1 MFSIDD
7 YFNKGFTLLE
17 INTDIYNDLYS
28 LLQSEN
34 YIHDETRKDKKNI
47 FSPEWDCELPFRN
60 IDYYENSLKYSEI
73 ISQLIENR
81 NEFNFWK
88 LVYGKFDNYSI
99 MINKLLRNEFMPW
112 HWDGFDS
119 TFIQILIYFGD
130 LPNGTFKVGKLDRC
144 TTTFNRE
151 MPHYYPEKHFDA
163 ISEDAKFEN
172 IFEIEPQ
179 PNQVIIMNNL
189 NPLFVHH
196 ITEIQK
202 DTPRYTLMCGCGFE
216 NNISQ
221 NEFTYNTELYLH

>member
-1 MFSIDD
+1 
-7 YFNKGFTLLE
+7 
-17 INTDIYNDLYS
+17 
-28 LLQSEN
+28 
-34 YIHDETRKDKKNI
+34 
-47 FSPEWDCELPFRN
+47 
-60 IDYYENSLKYSEI
+60 
-73 ISQLIENR
+73 
-81 NEFNFWK
+81 
-88 LVYGKFDNYSI
+88 

-179 PNQVIIMNNL
+179 PNQIIIMNNL

-216 NNISQ
+216 YNISQ

>member
-17 INTDIYNDLYS
+17 INADIYN
-28 LLQSEN
+28 
-34 YIHDETRKDKKNI
+34 ETRKDKKNI

-73 ISQLIENR
+73 ISQLIENH

-144 TTTFNRE
+144 TTTF
-151 MPHYYPEKHFDA
+151 
-163 ISEDAKFEN
+163 
-172 IFEIEPQ
+172 
-179 PNQVIIMNNL
+179 
-189 NPLFVHH
+189 
-196 ITEIQK
+196 IT
-202 DTPRYTLMCGCGFE
+202 
-216 NNISQ
+216 
-221 NEFTYNTELYLH
+221 

>member
-17 INTDIYNDLYS
+17 INADIYNDLYS

-73 ISQLIENR
+73 ISQLIENH

-119 TFIQILIYFGD
+119 TFIQVVIYFGD
-130 LPNGTFKVGKLDRC
+130 LPNGVFRTGLLDEC
-144 TTTFNRE
+144 TTADEPNF
-151 MPHYYPEKHFDA
+151 PHYYPEIHFDKIA
-163 ISEDAKFEN
+163 DKANFLSIKEHW
-172 IFEIEPQ
+172 PQ
-179 PNQVIIMNNL
+179 KNTMLVLNNL
-189 NPLFVHH
+189 NPLMVH
-196 ITEIQK
+196 EIGEAQK
-202 DTPRYTLMCGCGFE
+202 NTPRYALVYGIGYSYNFE
-216 NNISQ
+216 NNFL
-221 NEFTYNTELYLH
+221 NYDTEIFLH